1 MLNTLH
7 KQKSV
12 QLLLGFFLGIG
23 FGFLLQK
30 GGVTYY
36 DVIINQLLL
45 TDFTVVKVMLTA
57 VITGMVGV
65 HLLVTFNLAQL
76 HPKPGAWGSTLL
88 GSLIFGVGF
97 GILGYCPGTGVGA
110 IGHGALDALIGGV
123 PGMVLGAAVFAALY
137 PRLMPLLKRGDFGDV
152 TFPRLLGL
160 NPWFVVVPVVLT
172 VLALLY
178 VLEITG
184 L

>member
-7 KQKSV
+7 KKKYI
-12 QLLLGFFLGIG
+12 QLLLGFSLGIG

-57 VITGMVGV
+57 MITGMVGV
-65 HLLVTFNLAQL
+65 HLLVTFGLAQL
-76 HPKPGAWGSTLL
+76 HPKPGAWGTTIP
-88 GSLIFGVGF
+88 GALIFGVGF
-97 GILGYCPGTGVGA
+97 GILGYCPGTAVGA
-110 IGHGALDALIGGV
+110 VGHGALDALLGGL
-123 PGMVLGAAVFAALY
+123 PGMLLGAGVFAALY
-137 PRLMPLLKRGDFGDV
+137 PRLMPLLKRGNFGDV
-152 TFPRLLGL
+152 TFPRLFGL
-160 NPWFVVVPVVLT
+160 NPWFIVVPVVVA

-178 VLEITG
+178 VLEAAG